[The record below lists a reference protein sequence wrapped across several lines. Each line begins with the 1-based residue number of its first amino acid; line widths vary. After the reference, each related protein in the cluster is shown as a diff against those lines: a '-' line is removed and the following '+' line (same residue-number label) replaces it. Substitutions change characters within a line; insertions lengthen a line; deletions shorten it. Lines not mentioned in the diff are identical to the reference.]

1 MVGET
6 VADIVLGDL
15 TVNQRFFVV
24 KNLTVACLLGTD
36 FLETHGAVL
45 DCGNQTLSFGIKTMC
60 SIPISFAQQPAL
72 SHSQLPEALS
82 CVLQAF
88 TDTEIPGRTIQ
99 VLIGKM
105 DPIHADGSMVLIE
118 PISSL
123 PDYLYVA
130 CSLGLVENG
139 QVAIQVMNMSP
150 SPVRIFKG
158 MRQGT
163 TTPERSILMVSQ
175 QESSVGNPPCLFDN
189 VTVPSFANISTPDL
203 SKAERKQLI

>member
-1 MVGET
+1 M
-6 VADIVLGDL
+6 
-15 TVNQRFFVV
+15 
-24 KNLTVACLLGTD
+24 LGTD
-36 FLETHGAVL
+36 FLETHGAIL
-45 DCGNQTLSFGIKTMC
+45 DCGNHALSFGTNTRC
-60 SIPISFAQQPAL
+60 SIPISFTQQPTL
-72 SHSQLPEALS
+72 SHSQLPEALN

-88 TDTEIPGRTIQ
+88 TDMEILGRTIQ

-139 QVAIQVMNMSP
+139 QVAIQVMNISP

-158 MRQGT
+158 MRLGT
-163 TTPERSILMVSQ
+163 TTPEHSILMVSQ
-175 QESSVGNPPCLFDN
+175 QESSVGDPPCLFDN
-189 VTVPSFANISTPDL
+189 VTAPSFANIYT
-203 SKAERKQLI
+203 